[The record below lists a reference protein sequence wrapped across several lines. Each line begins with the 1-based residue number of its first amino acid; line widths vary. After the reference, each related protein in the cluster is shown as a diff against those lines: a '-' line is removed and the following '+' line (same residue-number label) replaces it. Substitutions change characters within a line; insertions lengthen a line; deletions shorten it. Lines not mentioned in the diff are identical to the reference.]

1 MLQSA
6 MAVASEVRIQG
17 HAELPSDSLGHR
29 GTEVLRIIREAI
41 TNARAH
47 SGAEMIAVDAGGSS
61 PDVLRIEV
69 IYDGQWP
76 DRDSRVASRR
86 GSGIIGMF
94 ERAAEVD
101 AALRIEGGPG
111 GGTRISVEL
120 PLARTAQAQVD
131 NERVAAGCSTS
142 E

>member
-1 MLQSA
+1 
-6 MAVASEVRIQG
+6 MAVGSDVRMQG
-17 HAELPSDSLGHR
+17 HAKLPSDSLGHR

-47 SGAEMIAVDAGGSS
+47 SGAKMIAVNAGRST

-69 IYDGQWP
+69 IDDGQWP
-76 DRDSRVASRR
+76 DRDSRVGSRR
-86 GSGIIGMF
+86 GAGIIGMF

-101 AALRIEGGPG
+101 AALRIEGEPG

-120 PLARTAQAQVD
+120 PLTRTAQAQVD
-131 NERVAAGCSTS
+131 NQRLAARCSTS
-142 E
+142 K